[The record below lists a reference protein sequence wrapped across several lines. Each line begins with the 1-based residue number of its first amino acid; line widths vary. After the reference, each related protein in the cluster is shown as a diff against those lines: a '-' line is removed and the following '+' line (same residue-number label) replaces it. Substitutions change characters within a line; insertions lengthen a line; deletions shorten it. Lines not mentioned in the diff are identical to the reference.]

1 MMKKPIKTIEKIKK
15 NIDVIKDNKSVVTTD
30 IIKPLIKQY
39 TPLATIII
47 IVLLIALVIF
57 APQVVLVDLII
68 IIKSVLQLLTLITV

>member
-1 MMKKPIKTIEKIKK
+1 MKKPIKTTEKIKK
-15 NIDVIKDNKSVVTTD
+15 NIDVIKDNKSVVATD

-47 IVLLIALVIF
+47 LVLLIVLVIF

>member
-1 MMKKPIKTIEKIKK
+1 MKKPIKTIEKIKK

-47 IVLLIALVIF
+47 LVLLIALVVF

>member
-1 MMKKPIKTIEKIKK
+1 MKKPIKTIEKIKK
-15 NIDVIKDNKSVVTTD
+15 NVDVIKDNKSVVTTD

-47 IVLLIALVIF
+47 LVLLIALVVF
-57 APQVVLVDLII
+57 APQVILVDLII

>member
-1 MMKKPIKTIEKIKK
+1 MKKPIKTIEKIKK

-47 IVLLIALVIF
+47 LVLLIVLVIF

-68 IIKSVLQLLTLITV
+68 IIKSALQLLTLITV

>member
-1 MMKKPIKTIEKIKK
+1 MIKKPIKKIEKIKK
-15 NIDVIKDNKSVVTTD
+15 NIDVIKDNKETVTTD

-47 IVLLIALVIF
+47 LVLLIALVVF

>member
-1 MMKKPIKTIEKIKK
+1 MKKPIKTIEKIKK
-15 NIDVIKDNKSVVTTD
+15 NVDVIKDNKSVVTTD

-47 IVLLIALVIF
+47 IVLLIVLVVF

>member
-1 MMKKPIKTIEKIKK
+1 MKKPIKTIEKIKK

-47 IVLLIALVIF
+47 LVLLIALVVF

-68 IIKSVLQLLTLITV
+68 IIKSVLQLLTLITM

>member
-39 TPLATIII
+39 APLATIII
-47 IVLLIALVIF
+47 LVLLIVLVIF
-57 APQVVLVDLII
+57 APQAVLVDLII
-68 IIKSVLQLLTLITV
+68 IIKSVLHLLTLITV

>member
-1 MMKKPIKTIEKIKK
+1 MIKKPIKKIEKIKK
-15 NIDVIKDNKSVVTTD
+15 NIDVIKGNKSVVTTD

-47 IVLLIALVIF
+47 LVLLIALVVF

>member
-47 IVLLIALVIF
+47 LVLLIALVVF